1 VVPGTKTVTIDSA
14 RPAPER
20 SDSLPPTGFL
30 LLAGITLFWGANWP
44 MMKIALGEIPV
55 WSFRSLCLLGG
66 GAGLL
71 MLSGIGGRSLRV
83 PRREIGPLMLC
94 AVFNVV
100 GWHLCSGYG
109 VSLIPAGRAVI
120 IAFTMP
126 LWATLLS
133 SLVLA
138 ERLTR
143 AKLSGLTL
151 GLAGLAVLIGPD
163 LRTIGAAPLGALMML
178 GAAVSWATGT
188 VLLKRFVWTI
198 GSARLAGWQLMFGS
212 VPVVTGALLIDGPPA
227 LASVSAEAWLAT
239 AYIIA
244 LPMVFCHWAFFQLV
258 RLFPAAL
265 AAIGTLAIPVVGVFS
280 SALVLGESLGVRE
293 LSSLILVCGA
303 LGAVLAWP
311 VLRSPQRR

>member
-1 VVPGTKTVTIDSA
+1 MATDAAS
-14 RPAPER
+14 PAPNR
-20 SDSLPPTGFL
+20 SDSLPPAGFL

-66 GAGLL
+66 GIGLL
-71 MLSGIGGRSLRV
+71 ALSGIGGRSLRV

-100 GWHLCSGYG
+100 GWHLCSAYG

-133 SLVLA
+133 RPMLG

-143 AKLSGLTL
+143 AKLAGLAL
-151 GLAGLAVLIGPD
+151 GLVGLAVLIGPD
-163 LRTIGAAPLGALMML
+163 LRAIGSAPLGALLML
-178 GAAVSWATGT
+178 GAALSWATGT

-198 GSARLAGWQLMFGS
+198 GSARLAGWQLLFGA
-212 VPVVTGALLIDGPPA
+212 VPVVTGALLMDGLPA
-227 LASVSAEAWLAT
+227 PAGLSTEALLAT
-239 AYIIA
+239 VYIVA
-244 LPMVFCHWAFFQLV
+244 LPMVFCHWAYFQLV

-265 AAIGTLAIPVVGVFS
+265 AAIGTLAIPVLGVLS
-280 SALVLGESLGVRE
+280 SAVVLGESVGVRE
-293 LSSLILVCGA
+293 LTSLVLVCGA
-303 LGAVLAWP
+303 LGAVLGRP
-311 VLRSPQRR
+311 VLRRR